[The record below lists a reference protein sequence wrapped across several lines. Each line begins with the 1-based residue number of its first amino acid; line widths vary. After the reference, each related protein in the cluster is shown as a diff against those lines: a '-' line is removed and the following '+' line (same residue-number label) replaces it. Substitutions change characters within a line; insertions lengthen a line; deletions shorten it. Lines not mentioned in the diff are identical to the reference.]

1 MSVGTDHPL
10 EPYGIALLRGGPR
23 AAVTVAVVA
32 LRLRGIVEA
41 GRPGTLRRAATADT
55 TESWHPL
62 EKAVRAG
69 LYRPAGI
76 RELLDRTVVDHAL
89 TRLRRELTTAG
100 LLRSALPVLTR
111 AGRRRLAELRQLHP
125 LPAEGNALPREE
137 LVLAVALYGDRALTA
152 FLPRFTESAGLVGR
166 GRDMRVDEG
175 GHSVSGVTGL
185 GRALR
190 DEMDSGGG
198 GYGCGG
204 GGGGG
209 GD

>member
-1 MSVGTDHPL
+1 MSDDVTDRLP

-32 LRLRGIVEA
+32 LRLRGVVEA
-41 GRPGTLRRAATADT
+41 GRPGTLRRAATTDSSD
-55 TESWHPL
+55 SWDPL

-76 RELLDRTVVDHAL
+76 RELLDRTVVGHAL
-89 TRLRRELTTAG
+89 ARLRRDLIATG
-100 LLRSALPVLTR
+100 LLRSTLPGPTR
-111 AGRRRLAELRQLHP
+111 AGRRQLAALRRLHP
-125 LPAEGNALPREE
+125 LPSDAAGVTLEGL
-137 LVLAVALYGDRALTA
+137 LLAVALYGDQALTA
-152 FLPRFTESAGLVGR
+152 FLPRFTEAAGLVGR

-175 GHSVSGVTGL
+175 HHSAGGVTGL
-185 GRALR
+185 GGALR
-190 DEMDSGGG
+190 DEYESG